1 MEQEKEGR
9 TMQKDDVI
17 GMMELYR
24 AVVRRARLILRIT
37 VATAVVAVAI
47 SFLLP
52 VYYKAET
59 KIFPPQEKG
68 GMNLAAQLLGQ
79 GGAGLIGLAGGITGV
94 KSQGELFVEIM
105 KSRTVLDRIVDRF
118 DLLNLYRSDLF
129 DFGKKRYRQD
139 ARKKLLKLITV
150 REDRKSGIIILTV
163 EDKDPKRAAEMANAF
178 IEELKTLRGGLAIS
192 EAGQR
197 RMFFEEQIQQTKVSL
212 ARAEEEIKGFQQRT
226 GMFQVDAQARAI
238 IEGIARLR
246 AGIAVKEVEAKVL
259 RSFATAQNPDVQRVE
274 EEILA
279 LRAQLEKVETSK
291 GSGIDPIMPSGR
303 VPEMGMEYLRKLR
316 QLKYNE
322 TLYEL
327 LSKQYELA
335 KLEEARDPVVIQVID
350 QAVPPE
356 RKSRPQRVLIVL
368 LTTGMALFLSVFFVL
383 LIERPWKKSGKPR
396 GDDHLPT
403 ESRAN

>member
-1 MEQEKEGR
+1 MAQGMEPSTTQR
-9 TMQKDDVI
+9 DDVI
-17 GMMELYR
+17 GITEIYN

-37 VATAVVAVAI
+37 VATAVAAVAI

-59 KIFPPQEKG
+59 RIFPPQEKG

-79 GGAGLIGLAGGITGV
+79 GGAGLIGLAGGVAGV
-94 KSQGELFVEIM
+94 KSQGELFVEII
-105 KSRTVLDRIVDRF
+105 KSRSVLDRIVDRF
-118 DLLNLYRSDLF
+118 NLLNLYGSDIF
-129 DFGKKRYRQD
+129 NFTKKRYRQD

-178 IEELKTLRGGLAIS
+178 VEELKSLRGGLAIS

-197 RMFFEEQIQQTKVSL
+197 RMFFEDQLHDTKESL
-212 ARAEEEIKGFQQRT
+212 ARAEDEVKGFQQRT

-259 RSFATAQNPDVQRVE
+259 RSFATTQNPDVQRVE
-274 EEILA
+274 EEIRA
-279 LRAQLEKVETSK
+279 LRSELEKLETSK
-291 GSGIDPIMPSGR
+291 GSGFDPLMPSGR
-303 VPEMGMEYLRKLR
+303 VPEMGTEYLRKLR

-335 KLEEARDPVVIQVID
+335 KLDEARDAIVIQVID
-350 QAVPPE
+350 RAVPPE

-368 LTTGMALFLSVFFVL
+368 LATGMALFLAILFAL
-383 LIERPWKKSGKPR
+383 LIEQPWKNLRKPR
-396 GDDHLPT
+396 G
-403 ESRAN
+403 

>member
-1 MEQEKEGR
+1 MDPR
-9 TMQKDDVI
+9 AMQKDDVI
-17 GMMELYR
+17 GIMEIYR
-24 AVVRRARLILRIT
+24 ALVRRARLILRIT
-37 VATAVVAVAI
+37 VATAVVAVVI

-94 KSQGELFVEIM
+94 KSQGELFVEMI
-105 KSRTVLDRIVDRF
+105 KSRTILDRIVDRF

-139 ARKKLLKLITV
+139 ARKKLLKLLTV

-178 IEELKTLRGGLAIS
+178 IVELKSLRGGLAIS

-259 RSFATAQNPDVQRVE
+259 RSFATAQNPDLQRVE
-274 EEILA
+274 EEIRA
-279 LRAQLEKVETSK
+279 LNIQLEKVGTSK
-291 GSGIDPIMPSGR
+291 GHGSDPLMASGR
-303 VPEMGMEYLRKLR
+303 VPEIGMEYLRKLR

-350 QAVPPE
+350 RAVPPE
-356 RKSRPQRVLIVL
+356 RKSRPQRALIVL

-383 LIERPWKKSGKPR
+383 LIERPWNKSGKPR

>member
-1 MEQEKEGR
+1 MESR
-9 TMQKDDVI
+9 TMQKEDVI
-17 GMMELYR
+17 GLTEIYR
-24 AVVRRARLILRIT
+24 AVVRRARLILWIT

-59 KIFPPQEKG
+59 RIFPPLDMG

-79 GGAGLIGLAGGITGV
+79 GGAGLIGLAGGVGGV
-94 KSQGELFVEIM
+94 KSQGELFVELM

-129 DFGKKRYRQD
+129 NFGKKRYRQD
-139 ARKKLLKLITV
+139 SRKRLLNLLTL
-150 REDRKSGIIILTV
+150 REDRKSGIIILTL
-163 EDKDPKRAAEMANAF
+163 EDKDPKRAADMANAF
-178 IEELKTLRGGLAIS
+178 IEELKSLRGGLAIS

-226 GMFQVDAQARAI
+226 GMIQVDAQARAI

-259 RSFATAQNPDVQRVE
+259 RSFATAQNPDLQRVE

-279 LRAQLEKVETSK
+279 LRGELEKVETSK
-291 GSGIDPIMPSGR
+291 GHGSDPLMPSGR
-303 VPEMGMEYLRKLR
+303 VPEIGMEYLRKLR

-350 QAVPPE
+350 RAVPPE

-368 LTTGMALFLSVFFVL
+368 LTTGMALFLSVLFVL
-383 LIERPWKKSGKPR
+383 LIELPWKKAGMPR
-396 GDDHLPT
+396 GGDHLPT
-403 ESRAN
+403 DNRTS